1 MATAEK
7 TSTTVTT
14 TTPVTLTLSEEE
26 ASTLF
31 AVLSMVGGCPDKS
44 PRKHTRAVREAVS
57 DALGYRW
64 SADAPEYRYA
74 SPKST
79 GIYFADYA

>member
-14 TTPVTLTLSEEE
+14 TTVTLTLSEEE

-31 AVLSMVGGCPDKS
+31 AVLSMVGGCPNKS
-44 PRKHTRAVREAVS
+44 PRKHTGAVREAVS
-57 DALGYRW
+57 DVLGYRW

-74 SPKST
+74 SPKRT
-79 GIYFADYA
+79 GIYFSDYA